1 MSHPKRVDRF
11 RQWSKDMIEGATVDR
26 PRLTSS
32 GGKSSRRRSKN
43 HRASAR
49 RRRKN
54 NAKKEKS

>member
-26 PRLTSS
+26 PRLTGAKTRAPRRKTSGSS
-32 GGKSSRRRSKN
+32 
-43 HRASAR
+43 R

-54 NAKKEKS
+54 AKKD